1 MNFLYTKTRLKHFY
15 ANFKETTTKVMK
27 KYSLH
32 DLNNI
37 AMDIELATGAKFSSY
52 ARDDDG
58 CRQIIEVIKTLIK
71 SWTSTEKG
79 NMEKLMKQ
87 GAGQAQKK
95 NNKKTKKEP
104 KKEPKSVSVVSI
116 ADLRTRASEHEL
128 LTTGTRSELT
138 QRLHRHSTDT
148 LRIED
153 MSTESLRN
161 ELREQKVRV
170 PRSREDMIV
179 LVRRGDNDNLELED
193 FTDEVLDY
201 HLDHSTQLPNSQK
214 KNMSRDQKLKTLRI
228 VHIKMLKQYLR
239 QAQREL
245 ASCQKRPLKVLTRH
259 HHHGQSGESWSGA
272 LARGI
277 FQGVTAGVISN
288 AITRRRLQSKK
299 KLVF

>member
-1 MNFLYTKTRLKHFY
+1 MNFLYTKTRLQHFY
-15 ANFKETTTKVMK
+15 THFKKTTTEIMR

-58 CRQIIEVIKTLIK
+58 CRQIISAIKELIK

-104 KKEPKSVSVVSI
+104 KKEPKSYVSI

-128 LTTGTRSELT
+128 LTTGTKTELT

-148 LRIED
+148 LWIED

-161 ELREQKVRV
+161 ELREQKIRV
-170 PRSREDMIV
+170 PKSRKDMIM

-201 HLDHSTQLPNSQK
+201 YWDHSTQLPNSQK
-214 KNMSRDQKLKTLRI
+214 KNISRDQKLKTLRI
-228 VHIKMLKQYLR
+228 VHIKMLKQRLR
-239 QAQREL
+239 QTQREL
-245 ASCQKRPLKVLTRH
+245 ASCQKRPLNVVTRH
-259 HHHGQSGESWSGA
+259 HHHRQSGESWSGA

-277 FQGVTAGVISN
+277 FQGVTAGAISN
-288 AITRRRLQSKK
+288 AITRRRLQSKN
-299 KLVF
+299 KLIF